1 MKLIFLWIFTLH
13 ILTAIATTK
22 FISQNFLSDFKW
34 QHRLLIIQ
42 VDSESKLSTLR
53 DEIQYY
59 SSDFDARKLL
69 MLIRIKNKVWIL
81 DASTAQTVSPQLSE
95 QVLETINQ
103 NLDNV
108 LLIGLDGGI
117 KNRYPANTFSLEQVF
132 NEIDLMPMRR
142 WEVDG

>member
-13 ILTAIATTK
+13 VYTAIATTK
-22 FISQNFLSDFKW
+22 VMSQDSLTDFKW
-34 QHRLLIIQ
+34 QHRLLITQ
-42 VDSESKLSTLR
+42 VDTKSELSKLR
-53 DEIQYY
+53 DEIQYH

-69 MLIRIKNKVWIL
+69 MLIRIKDKTWIL
-81 DASTAQTVSPQLSE
+81 DASTAQTVSPQLSD

-103 NLDNV
+103 NLDKV

-117 KNRYPANTFSLEQVF
+117 KNRYLANTFSLEQVF

-142 WEVDG
+142 WEIDG

>member
-81 DASTAQTVSPQLSE
+81 DASTTQTVSPQLSE

-103 NLDNV
+103 NLDKV

-117 KNRYPANTFSLEQVF
+117 KNRYLANTFSLEQVF

-142 WEVDG
+142 WEIDG

>member
-13 ILTAIATTK
+13 VYTAIPTTK
-22 FISQNFLSDFKW
+22 VMSQDSLTDFKW
-34 QHRLLIIQ
+34 QHRLLITQ
-42 VDSESKLSTLR
+42 VDTKSELSKLR
-53 DEIQYY
+53 DEIQYH

-69 MLIRIKNKVWIL
+69 MLIRIKDKTWIL
-81 DASTAQTVSPQLSE
+81 DASTAQTVSPQLSD

-103 NLDNV
+103 NLDKV

-117 KNRYPANTFSLEQVF
+117 KNRYLANTFSLEQVF

-142 WEVDG
+142 WEIDG